1 MKPGMGWPLGITII
15 LGATIAANIVVMR
28 IANDDPAFAVEPDY
42 YRKAV
47 QYDSTM
53 AQQRANISLGWG
65 IVTALD
71 PIGDGTHT
79 RLAVQLLD
87 ASRSPLPGARVAVMA
102 RFNARANDTLTAV
115 LDEEAPGRYVTTL
128 PIARPGEWEVRVDA
142 SHGSQHFSAST
153 RVTAVLGVAVG
164 RPVPGESTP

>member
-1 MKPGMGWPLGITII
+1 MKPGMGWPIGVVVI
-15 LGATIAANIVVMR
+15 LGATIAANLVVMR

-47 QYDSTM
+47 HYDSSM
-53 AQQRANISLGWG
+53 AQQRENLSLGWG
-65 IVTALD
+65 IVTSLD
-71 PIGDGTHT
+71 PIGDGTQT

-87 ASRSPLPGARVAVMA
+87 ASRAPLTGARVAVMA

-115 LDEEAPGRYVTTL
+115 LVEGAPGAYVATL

-153 RVTAVLGVAVG
+153 RVTAVRGVAANT
-164 RPVPGESTP
+164 VPPEGAAR